1 MWLICFMA
9 GRSMVRN
16 YRRRG
21 SIETSMKTWLCLGMA
36 GMLAAQQAPV
46 APNSSDATIRE
57 TFKFVLAPVTVTDRD
72 GNFVSGLMP
81 ADFRLLDNGKPQ
93 RITEDVASHPIS
105 VVVAIQANQEVE
117 KILPQIQRLGSLL
130 QAQVLGDEGEVA
142 VLAFD
147 HRIQTLTD
155 FTSDPDKI
163 AMALKKLKAG
173 SWTSSL
179 NDATLEA
186 IAMLRKRPGGRRLA
200 ILLIS
205 ESRDKGSQ
213 IRPREVLTQ
222 ADFANVAIYSVDISK
237 TIASLTAT
245 PPPPRPDL
253 TPPGGKHLPAC
264 QVNTPTTDSQMAMGN
279 WAPLIKDVFD
289 ATKDAFVANP
299 LEIFTRYTGG
309 RQYSFIKQG
318 TLDRAVSEIGAELH
332 SQYLLTY
339 LPNNQDEGGFHAI
352 TVQVLKPDLMIR
364 TRDGY
369 YIAGKP

>member
-1 MWLICFMA
+1 M
-9 GRSMVRN
+9 
-16 YRRRG
+16 
-21 SIETSMKTWLCLGMA
+21 GMA

-46 APNSSDATIRE
+46 APNSSSDATIRE
-57 TFKFVLAPVTVTDRD
+57 TFKFVLVPVTVTDRNGD
-72 GNFVSGLMP
+72 FASGLMP

-93 RITEDVASHPIS
+93 RITEDIASHPLS
-105 VVVAIQANQEVE
+105 VVVVVQANQEVE
-117 KILPQIQRLGSLL
+117 KILPQVQKIGSLL
-130 QAQVLGDEGEVA
+130 QAQVLGDDGEAA

-173 SWTSSL
+173 SWTAAL

-186 IAMLRKRPGGRRLA
+186 INMLRKRPPSRRRA

-205 ESRDKGSQ
+205 ESHDKGSQ
-213 IRPREVLTQ
+213 IKPREVLTQ

-237 TIASLTAT
+237 AMASLTAT

-253 TPPGGKHLPAC
+253 TPPGGKHLPMGE
-264 QVNTPTTDSQMAMGN
+264 VNTPTTESQMAMGN

-289 ATKDAFVANP
+289 ATKGVFVANP
-299 LEIFTRYTGG
+299 LDIYTRYTGG
-309 RQYSFIKQG
+309 RQYAFIKQG
-318 TLDRAVSEIGAELH
+318 TLDRAVSDIGAELH

-339 LPNNQDEGGFHAI
+339 SPNNQDEGGFHAI
-352 TVQVLKPDLMIR
+352 TVQVLRPDLKIR

-369 YIAGKP
+369 YLAGKPQ

>member
-1 MWLICFMA
+1 M
-9 GRSMVRN
+9 RN
-16 YRRRG
+16 YRPPA
-21 SIETSMKTWLCLGMA
+21 SIKYSMRILLCLGMA
-36 GMLAAQQAPV
+36 GMLAAQQPPV
-46 APNSSDATIRE
+46 APDSSGGARIVE
-57 TFKFVLAPVTVTDRD
+57 TFKFVLVPVTVTDRD

-81 ADFRLLDNGKPQ
+81 SDFRLLDNGKPQ
-93 RITEDVASHPIS
+93 RITEDMASHPMS
-105 VVVAIQANQEVE
+105 LVVAIQANTEVE
-117 KILPQIQRLGSLL
+117 KILPQIKKIGSLL

-173 SWTSSL
+173 SWTSTL

-213 IRPREVLTQ
+213 IKPREVLTQ

-237 TIASLTAT
+237 TMASLTAT
-245 PPPPRPDL
+245 PAPPRPDL
-253 TPPGGKHLPAC
+253 TPPGGKHLPGGE
-264 QVNTPTTDSQMAMGN
+264 VNTPTTESQNAMGN
-279 WAPLIKDVFD
+279 WAPLVKDIFD
-289 ATKDAFVANP
+289 SAKDAFVPNP
-299 LEIFTRYTGG
+299 LEIYTRYTGG

-352 TVQVLKPDLMIR
+352 TVQVLRPDLKIR

>member
-1 MWLICFMA
+1 
-9 GRSMVRN
+9 
-16 YRRRG
+16 
-21 SIETSMKTWLCLGMA
+21 
-36 GMLAAQQAPV
+36 MLAAQKASV
-46 APNSSDATIRE
+46 APDSTADARIIT
-57 TFKFVLAPVTVTDRD
+57 TVNFVLVPVTVTDRD

-81 ADFRLLDNGKPQ
+81 DEFRLLDNGKPQ
-93 RITEDVASHPIS
+93 RITEDVASHPMS
-105 VVVAIQANQEVE
+105 LVVAIQANAEVE
-117 KILPQIQRLGSLL
+117 KILPQIQKLGTLL
-130 QAQVLGDEGEVA
+130 QTQVLGDEGEVA

-147 HRIQTLTD
+147 NRIQTLTD

-163 AMALKKLKAG
+163 SMALKKLKAG
-173 SWTSSL
+173 SWTSAL

-186 IAMLRKRPGGRRLA
+186 ITMLRKRPATRRRA

-213 IRPREVLTQ
+213 IKAREVLTQ
-222 ADFANVAIYSVDISK
+222 ADFASVAIYSVDISK

-253 TPPGGKHLPAC
+253 TPPGGKHLPAG
-264 QVNTPTTDSQMAMGN
+264 QVNTPTTDSQMEMGN
-279 WAPLIKDVFD
+279 WAPLVKDLFD
-289 ATKDAFVANP
+289 AAKGVFVANP
-299 LEIFTRYTGG
+299 LDIYTRYTGG

-339 LPNNQDEGGFHAI
+339 SPNNQDEGGFHTI
-352 TVQVLKPDLMIR
+352 TVQVLRPDLKIR

-369 YIAGKP
+369 YLAGKPQ

>member
-1 MWLICFMA
+1 
-9 GRSMVRN
+9 VRN

-21 SIETSMKTWLCLGMA
+21 SIETSMRILLCLGVA
-36 GMLAAQQAPV
+36 GLVVAGLLAAQQAPV
-46 APNSSDATIRE
+46 APNANSDATIRE
-57 TFKFVLAPVTVTDRD
+57 TFKFVLAPVTVTDRNGD
-72 GNFVSGLMP
+72 FVSGLMP
-81 ADFRLLDNGKPQ
+81 SDFRLLDNGKPQ
-93 RITEDVASHPIS
+93 RITEDAASHPIS
-105 VVVAIQANQEVE
+105 VVVAIQANAEVE
-117 KILPQIQRLGSLL
+117 KILPQIQKLGALL

-173 SWTSSL
+173 SWTSTL

-186 IAMLRKRPGGRRLA
+186 INMLRKRPVTRRRA

-213 IRPREVLTQ
+213 IKPREVLTQ

-237 TIASLTAT
+237 TMASLTAT

-253 TPPGGKHLPAC
+253 TPPGGKHLPAGE
-264 QVNTPTTDSQMAMGN
+264 VSTPTTESQNAMGN
-279 WAPLIKDVFD
+279 WAPLLKDVFD
-289 ATKDAFVANP
+289 ASKGAFVANP
-299 LEIFTRYTGG
+299 LDIYTRYTGG

-318 TLDRAVSEIGAELH
+318 TLDRAVSDIGAELH

-339 LPNNQDEGGFHAI
+339 SPNNQDEGGFHAI
-352 TVQVLKPDLMIR
+352 TVQVLRPDLKIR

-369 YIAGKP
+369 YLAGKPQ